1 MRPTMRDVARRA
13 GVSLKTVSR
22 VVNGEAGVRP
32 DTAERVNAAIAAL
45 GFRRND
51 IARVLRGGR
60 RSRSLGLVIKDVAN
74 PFYSQIARGVEEVA
88 RAHDLFVISGC
99 SDEDPARERHL
110 IRSLCERRVDGLLIV
125 PSKADHG
132 YLAPELNMGTPVVF
146 MDRPPEEAIAA
157 DVVLI
162 DNAGGARAAVEH
174 LIAGGHR
181 RIACLAD
188 LPGIYTARERRRG
201 YDEALRAHG
210 VPVDER
216 LVCLGPHDVAGAEAA
231 TAALLALDAPPTA
244 VFAGNN
250 RLTIG
255 ALRAIL
261 AAGTPTA
268 LVGFDDFELA
278 DMLATPVTV
287 VAHSPADMG
296 RRAAELL
303 CRRMDDADLPA
314 RPGGPGRP
322 LPPQRVLLPT
332 RLIVR
337 GSGERPPS

>member
-1 MRPTMRDVARRA
+1 MRPTMRDVARHA

-22 VVNGEAGVRP
+22 VVNGEVGVRP
-32 DTAERVNAAIAAL
+32 DTAEKVHAAISAL

-51 IARVLRGGR
+51 IARALRGGKR
-60 RSRSLGLVIKDVAN
+60 TRSLGLVIKDVAN

-88 RAHDLFVISGC
+88 RAHDLLVISGC

-110 IRSLCERRVDGLLIV
+110 IRSLCERRVDGLLVV
-125 PSKADHG
+125 PSGADHR
-132 YLAPELNMGTPVVF
+132 YLIPELSMGTAAVF
-146 MDRPPEEAIAA
+146 IDRPPEDAIEA

-162 DNAGGARAAVEH
+162 DNVGGARTAVEH
-174 LIAGGHR
+174 LVAHGHR

-188 LPGIYTARERRRG
+188 LPGIFTARERRRG
-201 YDEALRAHG
+201 YDEALLARG
-210 VPVDER
+210 VPVDES
-216 LVCLGPHDVAGAEAA
+216 LVRVGQHDVAGAESAMA
-231 TAALLALDAPPTA
+231 ELLALGDPPTA

-255 ALRAIL
+255 ALRAIQ
-261 AAGTPTA
+261 AAGTGTA

-287 VAHSPADMG
+287 VAHYPVEMG
-296 RRAAELL
+296 RRAAGLL
-303 CRRMDDADLPA
+303 CRRMTGED
-314 RPGGPGRP
+314 

-332 RLIVR
+332 RLIAR
-337 GSGERPPS
+337 GSGELPPP

>member
-1 MRPTMRDVARRA
+1 MRPTMRDVARHA

-22 VVNGEAGVRP
+22 VVNGEVGVRP
-32 DTAERVNAAIAAL
+32 DTAEKVNAAISAL

-51 IARVLRGGR
+51 IARALRGGKR
-60 RSRSLGLVIKDVAN
+60 TRSLGLVIKDVAN

-88 RAHDLFVISGC
+88 RAHDLLVISGC

-110 IRSLCERRVDGLLIV
+110 IRSLCERRVDGLLV
-125 PSKADHG
+125 APSGSDHR
-132 YLAPELNMGTPVVF
+132 YLIPELRMGTSAVF
-146 MDRPPEEAIAA
+146 IDRPPEEAIEA

-162 DNAGGARAAVEH
+162 DNVGGARAAVAH
-174 LIAGGHR
+174 LVAHGHR

-188 LPGIYTARERRRG
+188 LPGIFTARERRTG
-201 YDEALRAHG
+201 YDQALRAHG
-210 VPVDER
+210 VPVEES
-216 LVCLGPHDVAGAEAA
+216 LVRVGQHDVAGAESAMA
-231 TAALLALDAPPTA
+231 ELLALGDPPTA
-244 VFAGNN
+244 VFTGNN

-255 ALRAIL
+255 ALRAIQ
-261 AAGTPTA
+261 AAGTGTA

-287 VAHSPADMG
+287 VAHHPAEMG
-296 RRAAELL
+296 RRAAGLL
-303 CRRMDDADLPA
+303 CRRM
-314 RPGGPGRP
+314 GGED

-337 GSGERPPS
+337 GSGELPPL

>member
-1 MRPTMRDVARRA
+1 MRPTMRDVARHA

-22 VVNGEAGVRP
+22 VVNGEVGVRP
-32 DTAERVNAAIAAL
+32 DTAEKVNQAISAL

-51 IARVLRGGR
+51 IARALRGGKR
-60 RSRSLGLVIKDVAN
+60 TRSLGLVIKDVAN

-88 RAHDLFVISGC
+88 RLHDLFVISGC
-99 SDEDPARERHL
+99 SDKDPARERHL
-110 IRSLCERRVDGLLIV
+110 IRSLCERRVDGLLVV
-125 PSKADHG
+125 PSAADHR
-132 YLAPELNMGTPVVF
+132 YLIPELNMGTAAVF
-146 MDRPPEEAIAA
+146 MDRPPEEAIRA

-162 DNAGGARAAVEH
+162 DNVGGARSAVEH
-174 LIAGGHR
+174 LIAHGHR

-188 LPGIYTARERRRG
+188 LPGIFTARERRRG

-210 VPVDER
+210 IPVDES
-216 LVCLGPHDVAGAEAA
+216 LVRLGPHDVTGAEAA
-231 TAALLALDAPPTA
+231 TAELLALGDPPTA

-255 ALRAIL
+255 ALRAIQ
-261 AAGTPTA
+261 AAGTRTA

-287 VAHSPADMG
+287 VAHYPAEMG

-303 CRRMDDADLPA
+303 CRRMDGED
-314 RPGGPGRP
+314 

-337 GSGERPPS
+337 GSGESPPL

>member
-1 MRPTMRDVARRA
+1 MRPTMRDVARQA

-22 VVNGEAGVRP
+22 VVNGEVGVRP
-32 DTAERVNAAIAAL
+32 DTAEKVNEAISAL

-51 IARVLRGGR
+51 IARVLRGGKR
-60 RSRSLGLVIKDVAN
+60 TRSLGLVIKDVAN

-88 RAHDLFVISGC
+88 RLHDLFVISGC

-110 IRSLCERRVDGLLIV
+110 IRSLCERRVDGLLVV
-125 PSKADHG
+125 PSAADHR
-132 YLAPELNMGTPVVF
+132 YLIPELKMGTAAVF
-146 MDRPPEEAIAA
+146 MDRPPEEAIRA

-162 DNAGGARAAVEH
+162 DNVGGARSAVEH
-174 LIAGGHR
+174 LIAHGHR

-188 LPGIYTARERRRG
+188 LHGIFTARERRRG
-201 YDEALRAHG
+201 YDEALHAHG
-210 VPVDER
+210 IPVDES
-216 LVCLGPHDVAGAEAA
+216 LVRLGPHDVAGAEAA
-231 TAALLALDAPPTA
+231 TAELLALGDPPTA
-244 VFAGNN
+244 VFTGNN

-255 ALRAIL
+255 ALRAIQ
-261 AAGTPTA
+261 AAGTRTA

-287 VAHSPADMG
+287 VAHYPAEMS

-303 CRRMDDADLPA
+303 CRRMDGED
-314 RPGGPGRP
+314 

-337 GSGERPPS
+337 GSGESPPL